1 VAGGGRDESRYCPS
15 PSGLSPSD
23 LKVKLDGERKGAGIE
38 DSAGG
43 EGGGEDGAIRG
54 GFAHCDSRNGGK
66 ETTTRPAGRQ
76 TYSTEANDA
85 GVVGWVK
92 DHDDVMR

>member
-1 VAGGGRDESRYCPS
+1 MKPTRPSWTRVQAGR
-15 PSGLSPSD
+15 
-23 LKVKLDGERKGAGIE
+23 KVKLDGERKATGIE

-43 EGGGEDGAIRG
+43 EGGRRG
-54 GFAHCDSRNGGK
+54 RRNSEWFVHCDSPNGGK
-66 ETTTRPAGRQ
+66 ETTGRPAGRQ

-85 GVVGWVK
+85 GVVGWAK